1 MSKLI
6 FKKKSVVKEN
16 SVLELDLKE
25 ESIFNNL
32 GRLEGG
38 LRKMNVFKHSYVLS
52 YNHKIKECDVLN
64 GLEDEKV
71 IIRGP
76 FSTDKFSYFIL
87 DAIDSG
93 SNKEDLPMEIL
104 SYLEK
109 NKNKDNLAK
118 KTITFR
124 KIIYCPLISIITVVY
139 NGGQFLEETIKSVL
153 NQTYPNIEYLLID
166 GGSVDNSVETIKKYQ
181 NHVDYWISESDKGIY
196 DAMNKGIN
204 LARGDWIGFIN
215 SGDYYDKDAINQIVS
230 SINNTN
236 NNIGIIHGANT
247 YVDIDKSPLHIH
259 FPLDRKCSVISHP
272 STFTKR
278 AIFQK
283 LGNYRTDF
291 KFVSDL
297 YFYLIS
303 AKDERK
309 LFISNNLSF
318 MRNNGITSG
327 FNLSFSKELFIF
339 YKDCNYSIIY
349 AFFRAFLK
357 PFGSLLMLKIF
368 GRKTLEWIK
377 IKLIGDYKNVNNY

>member
-1 MSKLI
+1 MSKLF
-6 FKKKSVVKEN
+6 FKKKLVVNESTLN
-16 SVLELDLKE
+16 E

-38 LRKMNVFKHSYVLS
+38 LRKLNVYKHSYVLS
-52 YNHKIKECDVLN
+52 YNHKIKECDVLKV
-64 GLEDEKV
+64 LEDEKV
-71 IIRGP
+71 IMRGP
-76 FSTDKFSYFIL
+76 SSIDVFSYFIL
-87 DAIDSG
+87 DSIDTG
-93 SNKEDLPMEIL
+93 SNKEDLSMEIL
-104 SYLEK
+104 SYVAK
-109 NKNKDNLAK
+109 NNNNLAK
-118 KTITFR
+118 KTITSK

-139 NGGQFLEETIKSVL
+139 NGGQFLEETIRSVL

-166 GGSVDNSVETIKKYQ
+166 GGSVDNSVETIKRYQ
-181 NHVDYWISESDKGIY
+181 NFVDYWLSEKDEGIY

-204 LARGDWIGFIN
+204 MARGDWIGFIN

-230 SINNTN
+230 SINNTS
-236 NNIGIIHGANT
+236 NIGIIHGANT

-259 FPLDRKCSVISHP
+259 YPLDRKCSIISHP

-278 AIFQK
+278 TVFQK

-291 KFVSDL
+291 KFISDL

-303 AKDERK
+303 AKGERK

-318 MRNNGITSG
+318 MRNNGVTSR
-327 FNLSFSKELFIF
+327 FNLRFSKELFIL

-357 PFGSLLMLKIF
+357 PFASLLILRFF
-368 GRKTLEWIK
+368 GGKTLEWLK
-377 IKLIGDYKNVNNY
+377 IKLSGDYKNANNY